1 MNPVINHDDRLV
13 VLSIRNKDKREA
25 VFKYTDDPVNAAGV
39 VSRTAS
45 KRVVTVPLFNKLQ
58 PVIDSHKPTRVSLL
72 DQLGEDDDIDDED
85 EIIDHDGQEYVV
97 VVGNTAPHSYDYDE
111 ILRRIRF

>member
-39 VSRTAS
+39 VSRAS
-45 KRVVTVPLFNKLQ
+45 L
-58 PVIDSHKPTRVSLL
+58 
-72 DQLGEDDDIDDED
+72 
-85 EIIDHDGQEYVV
+85 
-97 VVGNTAPHSYDYDE
+97 
-111 ILRRIRF
+111 

>member
-13 VLSIRNKDKREA
+13 VLSIRNRDKREA
-25 VFKYTDDPVNAAGV
+25 VFKYTDDPVNATGV

-45 KRVVTVPLFNKLQ
+45 KRVVTVQLFNKLQ
-58 PVIDSHKPTRVSLL
+58 PIVDSHKPTRVSLL
-72 DQLGEDDDIDDED
+72 DPLGDDDDVDDED
-85 EIIDHDGQEYVV
+85 EIIEHDGQEYVV
-97 VVGNTAPHSYDYDE
+97 VVGNATPHSYDYDE

>member
-25 VFKYTDDPVNAAGV
+25 VFKHTDDPVNAAGV

-45 KRVVTVPLFNKLQ
+45 KRVVTVQLFNKLQ

-72 DQLGEDDDIDDED
+72 DKLGEDDDIDDED

-97 VVGNTAPHSYDYDE
+97 VVGNAAPHSYDYDE

>member
-1 MNPVINHDDRLV
+1 ACSEVGFSHTAHALIA
-13 VLSIRNKDKREA
+13 A
-25 VFKYTDDPVNAAGV
+25 VA

-45 KRVVTVPLFNKLQ
+45 KRVVTVPLFNNLH
-58 PVIDSHKPTRVSLL
+58 PVFDSHKPTRVSLL
-72 DQLGEDDDIDDED
+72 DPLGEDDDIDDED

-97 VVGNTAPHSYDYDE
+97 VVGNAAPHSYDYDE